1 MMNTTSKLL
10 ASKSLRTLSCFSISV
25 LFSGIVYFCY
35 NNAYVE
41 YDPAVLMCNGEFC
54 NLPELRDNEKFI
66 SSFISQ
72 LKEYNKDWKIKNNL
86 LYIKRKLNNDR
97 DLMMNYTHKEL
108 KNIDIDIHED
118 EDLASPNKIDWNR
131 SD

>member
-1 MMNTTSKLL
+1 
-10 ASKSLRTLSCFSISV
+10 
-25 LFSGIVYFCY
+25 
-35 NNAYVE
+35 
-41 YDPAVLMCNGEFC
+41 MCNGEFC

-72 LKEYNKDWKIKNNL
+72 LKEYNKDWKIKNNR

-131 SD
+131 FD